1 MCIRDR
7 IWGDGSPNSSG
18 TCTPLHVYT
27 ELGTYTITLEVTDG
41 DGCTRSASQEI
52 NVYPVGI
59 NDISANAN
67 LQLYPNPSS
76 NLVQLNYA
84 FEGQQQLNI
93 QVLDAVGRVVKS
105 EKTTA
110 LNGYQTQLNFANEAR
125 GYYIVSITSENGTIK
140 KELLIQ

>member
-1 MCIRDR
+1 MNNI
-7 IWGDGSPNSSG
+7 
-18 TCTPLHVYT
+18 V
-27 ELGTYTITLEVTDG
+27 
-41 DGCTRSASQEI
+41 
-52 NVYPVGI
+52 
-59 NDISANAN
+59 ANAD